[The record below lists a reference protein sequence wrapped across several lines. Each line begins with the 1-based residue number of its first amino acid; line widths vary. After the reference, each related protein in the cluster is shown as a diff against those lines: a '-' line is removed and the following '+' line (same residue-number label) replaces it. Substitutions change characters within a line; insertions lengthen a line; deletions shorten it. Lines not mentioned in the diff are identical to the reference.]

1 MLENYS
7 TGTSQTW
14 VKVSR
19 VAESRAP
26 DSSNRVSALG
36 WAINAVVPS
45 SNLIACNPSLTGK
58 KKRDSNVDEKQN
70 EDKDNDANKK
80 KDDGGDNDTD

>member
-1 MLENYS
+1 MSYKCS
-7 TGTSQTW
+7 GTIF
-14 VKVSR
+14 K
-19 VAESRAP
+19 
-26 DSSNRVSALG
+26 SNSLQ
-36 WAINAVVPS
+36 
-45 SNLIACNPSLTGK
+45 SLTHWK